1 MAKKINDLATK
12 EAPSVKSDQY
22 PWLRLLDLD
31 IQRAERTSAPRG
43 KGRPRNPFPRQA
55 VHVTL
60 TSEELA
66 ALDAVVEK
74 LSLGMKAGVHRG
86 NLIAFMAYRL
96 LDQLQKKG
104 SAAQLDKVS
113 SFTTLASLLDEKKE

>member
-1 MAKKINDLATK
+1 MAKKINELASKDT
-12 EAPSVKSDQY
+12 PSIKSDQY

-66 ALDAVVEK
+66 ALDRVVEL
-74 LSLGMKAGVHRG
+74 LSQGLTAGVHRG

-96 LDQLQKKG
+96 LDHRI
-104 SAAQLDKVS
+104 
-113 SFTTLASLLDEKKE
+113 ASLGIRK